1 MAPRKS
7 TKKSVAPTTESQEVP
22 QEVPEVQQENV
33 VETPDVKPEVQDEQ
47 EVETV
52 QQNDVDKYVVV
63 LEILQRQ
70 EKEIKNAIA
79 LVKTLQKEHA
89 KLQKASVKRPKKGAN
104 TQNGTKTRTPSGF
117 AKPTKLS
124 DDLCSFLGV
133 PNGSQMARTDVTRV
147 INEYIKKNSLQDTK
161 DKRTI
166 VPDEKLMSILKLG
179 DDDKLTYFNLQK
191 FIKHQFQKV

>member
-7 TKKSVAPTTESQEVP
+7 TKKTVSPSSETKDV
-22 QEVPEVQQENV
+22 VPEVQEVVQEP
-33 VETPDVKPEVQDEQ
+33 VESSPEVPVT
-47 EVETV
+47 EVSEDVEEV
-52 QQNDVDKYVVV
+52 QHSEVDKYVVV

-70 EKEIKNAIA
+70 EKEIKGAIA
-79 LVKTLQKEHA
+79 LVKALQKEHL
-89 KLQKASVKRPKKGAN
+89 KLQKASVKRPKKGVN
-104 TQNGTKTRTPSGF
+104 GQNSNKTRTPSGF

-124 DDLCSFLGV
+124 DDLCTFLGV

-147 INEYIKKNSLQDTK
+147 INEYIKKNSLQDIK

-166 VPDEKLMSILKLG
+166 VPDEKLLSILKLEDG
-179 DDDKLTYFNLQK
+179 DKLTYFNLQK